1 MGQGLSEAEAVCE
14 ASRDM
19 SSGVASLG
27 SDSGT
32 AVCVT
37 QLTETVFATISSCV
51 NGATA
56 ALSSWGYWKDQIS

>member
-1 MGQGLSEAEAVCE
+1 MGQGLYEAEPVCE
-14 ASRDM
+14 GSGDM

-32 AVCVT
+32 AVCMT

-56 ALSSWGYWKDQIS
+56 ALSSRGIGKIK